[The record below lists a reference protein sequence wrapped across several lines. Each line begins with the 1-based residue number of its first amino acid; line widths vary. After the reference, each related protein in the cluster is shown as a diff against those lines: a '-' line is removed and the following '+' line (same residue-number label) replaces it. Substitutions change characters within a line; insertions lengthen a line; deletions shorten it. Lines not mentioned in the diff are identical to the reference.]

1 MSKVI
6 PGDAE
11 VDVKPW
17 YIPDV
22 NTLSSDDPDVFTPNT
37 QSQDSETSRVEREQ
51 EEYNSQYNQ
60 GFEQG
65 YADGKQAADEELAR
79 KSQQLDTLLDF
90 LAKPVTQVE
99 QRVEQELLELS
110 LAVARQILRREISID
125 PKHIIGLIRS
135 AVGRLPA
142 AENEVIVSLN
152 PDDARVIRK
161 ALKESSN
168 KQRWKIVEDPGLDP
182 GSCNINSENS
192 YIDGSVDA
200 MVNQISLDLFGGQ
213 RDIDRTRGKESE
225 DSGPSPT
232 APEATVAKATKKKTG
247 KKNSKDDDR

>member
-11 VDVKPW
+11 VEVKPW

-22 NTLSSDDPDVFTPNT
+22 NTLSSSDPDVFTPD
-37 QSQDSETSRVEREQ
+37 SGAQDGEAARAQREQ
-51 EEYNSQYNQ
+51 EEYNEQYNK

-65 YADGKQAADEELAR
+65 YADGKKAADEELAR
-79 KSQQLDTLLDF
+79 KSEQLNALLDF
-90 LAKPVTQVE
+90 LTKPVTQVE

-110 LAVARQILRREISID
+110 LAVARQILRREISLD

-135 AVGRLPA
+135 AVSRLPA

-168 KQRWKIVEDPGLDP
+168 KQRWQIVEDPGLDP

-200 MVNQISLDLFGGQ
+200 MVTQISLDLFGGH
-213 RDIDRTRGKESE
+213 RDIDRKE
-225 DSGPSPT
+225 DSAGGST
-232 APEATVAKATKKKTG
+232 EAPKAEKKKA
-247 KKNSKDDDR
+247 KKSKTKSDER